1 MPKRIL
7 IAEDEASVRDAIR
20 TFIESR
26 SQFEVCEAI
35 DGNEAIRKAESLKP
49 DLVVLDLRMPIAN
62 GIEVAARL
70 NVSMPK
76 TPVVIFT
83 MFESLLGKPLTKILG
98 VAAVETYPLAEFWR
112 TTGRGV
118 DCGTW
123 NAEAMRFSQCFRAV
137 MSVRITAMNSRADS
151 RACSASR

>member
-7 IAEDEASVRDAIR
+7 IAEDEASVRNAIR

-26 SQFEVCEAI
+26 TEFEVCEAV
-35 DGNEAIRKAESLKP
+35 DGNEAIHKAAALKP

-70 NVSMPK
+70 QITMPK

-83 MFESLLGKPLTKILG
+83 MFEDLLGKPLSKMLG
-98 VAAVETYPLAEFWR
+98 IAAVVPKSDGVGNLLGRIEALLDAQDALAMQR
-112 TTGRGV
+112 
-118 DCGTW
+118 
-123 NAEAMRFSQCFRAV
+123 Q
-137 MSVRITAMNSRADS
+137 
-151 RACSASR
+151 